1 MEFPQVVTTISDG
14 VAPLS
19 TVIDGAWVSVTSV
32 NGMTGDVLVE
42 PIIKQFEPHHYYQKD
57 NVISRDGKLYWAKKN
72 FNSSDTFNIDDWTL
86 QTVEQEQA
94 DWNEEDSSLASYIKN
109 KPELFSGSYSDLSD
123 KPILSSVSESGSYN
137 DLLDKPTIG
146 SGVLSISKNGS
157 LVGSFGAN
165 SVSNSSI
172 NIEISKSD
180 VGLSQ
185 VDNTSDINKP
195 ISNAVELA
203 LGEKVDK
210 DDSSVLLEIAVPSIP
225 ATASTSTY
233 YSWTGMTFAELRDG
247 ILAGRAVKV
256 YFSDGSGSYICN
268 RSYYSSSSKDIWLN
282 IIVDYSAN
290 SYVEFRI
297 DEINGLAMTAKKR
310 LLSVNGSDYRAGDVL
325 CVAQN
330 TQTLSGSWTTK
341 TEWSLGSWTQY
352 GRMANSEKKN
362 MIYVTVPSGEEWDVE
377 LRHICQNAQ
386 APSDL
391 WSSTGIY
398 ELNSSSRTFFTSS
411 LQAFGIKY
419 NPQTSSIV
427 RKLSAGVHKFG
438 VYVYCSASGTFSWYG
453 GGTDTGTGGDFSI
466 GPSCIFSATLIA
478 KRSV

>member
-1 MEFPQVVTTISDG
+1 MDYPQIVTTITEG
-14 VAPLS
+14 LAPIS
-19 TVIDGAWVSVTSV
+19 SIVDAPWVSVTSL
-32 NGMTGDVLVE
+32 NGMTGDVIVE
-42 PIIKQFEPHHYYQKD
+42 PIIKPFQSNHYYLKD
-57 NVISRDGKLYWAKKN
+57 SVITYNGTICFSKQTFTSGES
-72 FNSSDTFNIDDWTL
+72 FNPSDWNMPDFT
-86 QTVEQEQA
+86 QEQA
-94 DWNEEDSSLASYIKN
+94 DWNENDSTAKSYIKN

-146 SGVLSISKNGS
+146 SGVLSVSKNGS
-157 LVGSFGAN
+157 LVGSFNAN

-210 DDSSVLLEIAVPSIP
+210 DDSSILLEIVVPSIP

-247 ILAGRAVKV
+247 ILAGGAVKV

-268 RSYYSSSSKDIWLN
+268 RSYYSSSSKNIWLN
-282 IIVDYSAN
+282 IIVDYSTN
-290 SYVEFRI
+290 SYVEFKI
-297 DEINGLAMTAKKR
+297 NETNGLAMTAKKR

-330 TQTLSGSWTTK
+330 TRTLSGCWTAK
-341 TEWSLGSWTQY
+341 TEWSIGLWTQY
-352 GRMANSEKKN
+352 GRMTNSEKKN

-386 APSDL
+386 APSNL

-398 ELNSSSRTFFTSS
+398 ELNSSNKTFFTSS
-411 LQAFGIKY
+411 LQAFGDKY

-427 RKLSAGVHKFG
+427 RKLSAGLHKFG
-438 VYVYCSASGTFSWYG
+438 VYVYCSASGTFNWYG
-453 GGTDTGTGGDFSI
+453 GETDTGTGNNFSI